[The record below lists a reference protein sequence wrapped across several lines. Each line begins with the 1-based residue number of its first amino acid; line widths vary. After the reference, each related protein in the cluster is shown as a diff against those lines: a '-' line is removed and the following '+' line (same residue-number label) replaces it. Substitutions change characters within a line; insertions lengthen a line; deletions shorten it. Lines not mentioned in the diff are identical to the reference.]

1 MRSPHEQVY
10 SGGKGGGLEAKPR
23 EGGAEGQQQA
33 IYITPPVLVTLAG
46 TCAGRSRVSAKTWKA
61 EAPCRV
67 LGPAP
72 GDVGSGHLSLNSG
85 GTALGIQSPAAP
97 LALSSA
103 CPRCSSLRGN
113 QSGHL
118 DTLDSTIG
126 WQIRVLLCAVTRNEE
141 VVGTMERIDLEVDAC
156 GSHTGLF
163 GVCVGGCSLEQGVKS
178 QETVSRGLK
187 SLLRHPPSQ
196 GPACT
201 GH

>member
-1 MRSPHEQVY
+1 MGLCGAPTSRFTLGAKEEVWKQSQ
-10 SGGKGGGLEAKPR
+10 GKGELRASSR
-23 EGGAEGQQQA
+23 LFTLHLQSSSRSLA
-33 IYITPPVLVTLAG
+33 LVP
-46 TCAGRSRVSAKTWKA
+46 A